1 MPEFSDVLAYAALSL
16 GRLLLGGYFVAS
28 GLRHLAMRDR
38 IAADLVARG
47 MPQPMTLAMAA
58 AGFQIVLGALLG
70 LGLMVTLPALLLA
83 LFTGAVSAG
92 MLNFWTMAEPERD
105 AAQAAFLGN
114 VAVVGGLILAAA
126 TPWVR
131 FG

>member
-1 MPEFSDVLAYAALSL
+1 MPDPSAVLAYAALSL
-16 GRLLLGGYFVAS
+16 GRLLIGGYFLAS
-28 GLRHLAMRDR
+28 GLRHLAMREPL
-38 IAADLVARG
+38 AADLAARG
-47 MPQPMTLAMAA
+47 MPQPAALAIGAA
-58 AGFQIVLGALLG
+58 AFQIIAGALLG

-83 LFTGAVSAG
+83 LFTGFVSAT
-92 MLNFWTMAEPERD
+92 MLGFWSMAEPERG

-114 VAVVGGLILAAA
+114 VAVIGGLVLAAV